1 MLLPTVVGP
10 ERGGTVWRTNHELN
24 TPLHLAAA
32 ASGANNDGG
41 DQALGSAGSAVVGSA
56 VARACEIINLLL
68 ECGAE
73 LEAVNFQGR
82 TPLHVASE
90 TAHGKRVCL
99 ALMARGADMDKLDS
113 EGWTPRGLAEFL
125 NHTQTVDSM
134 VDSLLSKKGK
144 GASAREFLPA
154 PSYRSSFFVQASKD
168 LNTHCANL
176 ADSDF
181 RKATYAENDKLMRGL
196 MTEAKFS
203 SHLNSHGPQQTAFDY
218 DRNREHFTGTA
229 ATAAYGQTSSQRP
242 ATQSSLVRTSS
253 AAMTATA
260 TMGRSKSFSRE
271 SSVSPL
277 GPPLTSASLERMDR
291 DNGNSSSE
299 RDRRGTAGL
308 MVTRPVTSQSTAFR
322 SGSGGGGGDFGG
334 VGKGA
339 LIDEALIEQL
349 KVESANHWRQPLN
362 QYTDVLARGTGVEA
376 TASKDVRRAV
386 ENLERD
392 FAVVGLT
399 RDVPSFA
406 VLLSLKMNWPLTAVC
421 LYSAH
426 VNGNRT
432 SADMLPSAT
441 VRHLRA
447 SVVKEDLAVYQAAEA
462 LHAKRVKEAGK
473 AYEERLA
480 RFNSDAF
487 KSECTD
493 LRRKR
498 AEAKRKMGKTPERT
512 KEC

>member
-1 MLLPTVVGP
+1 
-10 ERGGTVWRTNHELN
+10 VWRTNHELN

-322 SGSGGGGGDFGG
+322 SGSGGGGGYGYG
-334 VGKGA
+334 SIRSSVGFAPAAVSSGFARSGTMNFDLSAEEEGRRRYPA
-339 LIDEALIEQL
+339 LKQPFEA
-349 KVESANHWRQPLN
+349 NPLN
-362 QYTDVLARGTGVEA
+362 
-376 TASKDVRRAV
+376 
-386 ENLERD
+386 
-392 FAVVGLT
+392 
-399 RDVPSFA
+399 PSESFR
-406 VLLSLKMNWPLTAVC
+406 L
-421 LYSAH
+421 SAH
-426 VNGNRT
+426 SR
-432 SADMLPSAT
+432 SES
-441 VRHLRA
+441 RA
-447 SVVKEDLAVYQAAEA
+447 E
-462 LHAKRVKEAGK
+462 
-473 AYEERLA
+473 
-480 RFNSDAF
+480 
-487 KSECTD
+487 
-493 LRRKR
+493 RKR
-498 AEAKRKMGKTPERT
+498 ALALSRAATDAASGFIRST
-512 KEC
+512 